1 MPHDDLKDYIDDVIR
16 YKDIDFELR
25 HIRMVLVGLHRYHHF
40 TPQEHQKRVKRY
52 DQMFKALL
60 TEKARQEALKKMG
73 QYDGGYTENASPS
86 KADDAG
92 TSVGVGDIL
101 KEQVTGSG

>member
-1 MPHDDLKDYIDDVIR
+1 MAYNDLKDYIDDIVNHN
-16 YKDIDFELR
+16 DLDAELKHVR
-25 HIRMVLVGLHRYHHF
+25 GALVHLHKSRLLPQTYRM
-40 TPQEHQKRVKRY
+40 RVKRY

-60 TEKARQEALKKMG
+60 TEKARQEALKKMSNHNRG
-73 QYDGGYTENASPS
+73 NTENASPG

-101 KEQVTGSG
+101 KEQVAGSG